1 MSRTKGAKGKHNK
14 EKHVKEKKKRGRPSK
29 QHQKQYQHQTVNV
42 NVNGGGDESS
52 RKSQIPAQ
60 IPSYIFDPSL
70 INPHYGINDRQPVN
84 PPTNSNPDMI
94 TPLLQAMIANQKQ
107 NQQQQIIAQPTQPT
121 QQPTQPIPVK
131 PKPQPIPQPIPI
143 KPKPIKQP
151 ENPPII
157 LPPKPEKP
165 AFTHEDVQHLI
176 DEIHKKQKKEIP
188 EPIPQNEPKKPQD
201 TLGLTIN
208 DKYDGLKMKNKTMPV
223 SEVVDGTVKGVLG
236 GAAMGLAGASIINN
250 AVSTLGGMAGYYIGG
265 DYGAI
270 VGSIAG
276 AAAAD
281 KYQKVYPEQTRVIPP
296 EQTHETS
303 YSQQRVNG
311 GTVVETRN
319 ISQREP
325 SYKEPKQKKMLISRL
340 GDAIKDVTPSNR
352 APPRQKIKESKLL
365 LDLERQQKN
374 TYGTIQPSDVQPQ
387 EPLSERLVGGFTA
400 NEPKPST
407 LTQIKE
413 GARDIYRRLS
423 GQKKGKYSRVPTT
436 DEADV
441 DFKSTLERSKKE
453 GQTHGTYAILPQDE
467 PDIDFEKEMEAMTR
481 NARTRRPRDE
491 TTNLMDQIVNTPNP
505 QWPAMQQFKA
515 QNEVNIRKSII
526 RTDQAEREQ
535 RIKDGLATPTRPPR
549 TPKQKEA
556 VNNFRQLIQKSSLK
570 KKEKEYNET
579 ITEAEPLIKR
589 RILNSELKVVENE
602 INEFLGKEAQLK
614 TRAAKIGPLVKNQ
627 SASQIQRAMKSKIA
641 RDTVKKRTQAIA
653 TIQGAMRN
661 RIARDKTIKHFE
673 DQAARV
679 ENMLS
684 ATRSNLNEQRPKG
697 LRDAKKALQD
707 RRSELVTRSKN
718 MNREQKKAEFK
729 ELNTTIQHYDNV
741 IDKKKPGPKTGRK

>member
-1 MSRTKGAKGKHNK
+1 
-14 EKHVKEKKKRGRPSK
+14 
-29 QHQKQYQHQTVNV
+29 
-42 NVNGGGDESS
+42 
-52 RKSQIPAQ
+52 
-60 IPSYIFDPSL
+60 
-70 INPHYGINDRQPVN
+70 
-84 PPTNSNPDMI
+84 
-94 TPLLQAMIANQKQ
+94 
-107 NQQQQIIAQPTQPT
+107 
-121 QQPTQPIPVK
+121 
-131 PKPQPIPQPIPI
+131 
-143 KPKPIKQP
+143 
-151 ENPPII
+151 
-157 LPPKPEKP
+157 
-165 AFTHEDVQHLI
+165 
-176 DEIHKKQKKEIP
+176 
-188 EPIPQNEPKKPQD
+188 
-201 TLGLTIN
+201 
-208 DKYDGLKMKNKTMPV
+208 
-223 SEVVDGTVKGVLG
+223 
-236 GAAMGLAGASIINN
+236 
-250 AVSTLGGMAGYYIGG
+250 
-265 DYGAI
+265 
-270 VGSIAG
+270 
-276 AAAAD
+276 
-281 KYQKVYPEQTRVIPP
+281 
-296 EQTHETS
+296 
-303 YSQQRVNG
+303 
-311 GTVVETRN
+311 
-319 ISQREP
+319 
-325 SYKEPKQKKMLISRL
+325 
-340 GDAIKDVTPSNR
+340 
-352 APPRQKIKESKLL
+352 
-365 LDLERQQKN
+365 
-374 TYGTIQPSDVQPQ
+374 
-387 EPLSERLVGGFTA
+387 LVA

-423 GQKKGKYSRVPTT
+423 GQKKGEYSRVPTT

-453 GQTHGTYAILPQDE
+453 GQTHGTYAILSQDE
-467 PDIDFEKEMEAMTR
+467 PGIDFEKEMEAMTR

-515 QNEVNIRKSII
+515 QNEVNIRKSIA

-556 VNNFRQLIQKSSLK
+556 VNNFRQLIEKSSLK

-589 RILNSELKVVENE
+589 RILNSELKAVENE
-602 INEFLGKEAQLK
+602 INEFLGREAQLK

-679 ENMLS
+679 ENILS

>member
-223 SEVVDGTVKGVLG
+223 SEVIDGTIKGVLG
-236 GAAMGLAGASIINN
+236 GAAMGLAGPSIINN

-423 GQKKGKYSRVPTT
+423 GQKKGEYSRVPTT

-453 GQTHGTYAILPQDE
+453 GQTHGTYAILSQDE

-679 ENMLS
+679 ENILS

>member
-1 MSRTKGAKGKHNK
+1 
-14 EKHVKEKKKRGRPSK
+14 
-29 QHQKQYQHQTVNV
+29 
-42 NVNGGGDESS
+42 
-52 RKSQIPAQ
+52 
-60 IPSYIFDPSL
+60 
-70 INPHYGINDRQPVN
+70 
-84 PPTNSNPDMI
+84 
-94 TPLLQAMIANQKQ
+94 
-107 NQQQQIIAQPTQPT
+107 
-121 QQPTQPIPVK
+121 
-131 PKPQPIPQPIPI
+131 
-143 KPKPIKQP
+143 
-151 ENPPII
+151 
-157 LPPKPEKP
+157 
-165 AFTHEDVQHLI
+165 
-176 DEIHKKQKKEIP
+176 
-188 EPIPQNEPKKPQD
+188 
-201 TLGLTIN
+201 
-208 DKYDGLKMKNKTMPV
+208 
-223 SEVVDGTVKGVLG
+223 
-236 GAAMGLAGASIINN
+236 
-250 AVSTLGGMAGYYIGG
+250 
-265 DYGAI
+265 
-270 VGSIAG
+270 
-276 AAAAD
+276 
-281 KYQKVYPEQTRVIPP
+281 
-296 EQTHETS
+296 
-303 YSQQRVNG
+303 
-311 GTVVETRN
+311 
-319 ISQREP
+319 
-325 SYKEPKQKKMLISRL
+325 MLISRL

-365 LDLERQQKN
+365 LDLERQQK
-374 TYGTIQPSDVQPQ
+374 TYGTVQQSDVQPK
-387 EPLSERLVGGFTA
+387 EPPSERLVV

-423 GQKKGKYSRVPTT
+423 GQKKGEYSRVPTT

-505 QWPAMQQFKA
+505 PQGWPAMKQFKA
-515 QNEVNIRKSII
+515 QNEVNIRKSIT

-602 INEFLGKEAQLK
+602 INDFLGREAQLK

-684 ATRSNLNEQRPKG
+684 ATQSNLNEQRPKG